1 MARKPE
7 KKGLGRGL
15 SAFLADVEPEAEQ
28 ASSNTP
34 SSAQTLPIQQIEPN
48 PEQPRRSFDDR
59 ALHELKSSIAEKGIL
74 QPLLVRPHPSKD
86 NVWQIVAGER
96 RWRAAQ
102 LAQVHTVP
110 VTIMEMSDADMFEM
124 ALIENVQRADL
135 SPMEEA
141 NGYQLLIDRFGH
153 TQEALSKSLGKSRSH
168 IANTLR
174 LLAASKFIRELLER
188 GELSAGHARACL
200 PAADPDFVAAM
211 VIAQGYSVRQTE
223 AYVRELN
230 EKAASAAGQVQPKSG
245 RSGSTKDADTRALE
259 GDLTAHLR
267 LKVAIDHKASGAGEL
282 RIKYTNLDELDGL
295 CQLLSR

>member
-1 MARKPE
+1 MVHKPE

-15 SAFLADVEPEAEQ
+15 SAFLADVEPDVETTR
-28 ASSNTP
+28 STTL
-34 SSAQTLPIQQIEPN
+34 TLPIQQIEPN
-48 PEQPRRSFDDR
+48 PEQPRQAFDDR
-59 ALHELKSSIAEKGIL
+59 ALQELKNSIAENGIL
-74 QPLLVRPHPSKD
+74 QPLLVRPHPSKN

-102 LAQVHTVP
+102 LAQVHTLP
-110 VTIMEMSDADMFEM
+110 VIIREMSDADMFEM

-168 IANTLR
+168 IANTIR
-174 LLAASKFIRELLER
+174 LLAASKFICQLLAR

-200 PAADPDFVAAM
+200 PAPDPDFAAAM
-211 VIAQGYSVRQTE
+211 VIARNYSVRQTE
-223 AYVRELN
+223 AYVRGLN
-230 EKAASAAGQVQPKSG
+230 KKA
-245 RSGSTKDADTRALE
+245 STTANPNEQRTSWSDAPKDADTRALE
-259 GDLTAHLR
+259 GDLTAHLQ
-267 LKVAIDHKASGAGEL
+267 LKVAIEHKASGAGEL
-282 RIKYTNLDELDGL
+282 RIRYKNLDELDGL